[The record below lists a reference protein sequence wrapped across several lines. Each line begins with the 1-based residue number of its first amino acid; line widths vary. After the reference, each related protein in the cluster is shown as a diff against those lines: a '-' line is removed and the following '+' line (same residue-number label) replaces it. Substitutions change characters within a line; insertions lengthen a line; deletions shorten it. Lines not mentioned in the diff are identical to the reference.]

1 MPATAALTIDVE
13 LDLGLPDPVPRS
25 APKSQRRRQ
34 SKTERSEHLWFQP
47 VLSEAMLAVGEFHV
61 AFSLP
66 LHRRPQVEIP
76 RELVQLRIDLLQEEV
91 DEFRQAAVAGQIVG
105 VADALG
111 DILYVVYGTA
121 LTYGIDLDAI
131 VREVHR
137 SNMSKLGPAG
147 VPILRADGKV
157 LKPSTFSPPDVER
170 VLNEQPPLPFL
181 SHAAGPTHY

>member
-66 LHRRPQVEIP
+66 LRRCRGRIRRHPV
-76 RELVQLRIDLLQEEV
+76 RRLRDGTDL
-91 DEFRQAAVAGQIVG
+91 R
-105 VADALG
+105 
-111 DILYVVYGTA
+111 
-121 LTYGIDLDAI
+121 
-131 VREVHR
+131 H
-137 SNMSKLGPAG
+137 
-147 VPILRADGKV
+147 
-157 LKPSTFSPPDVER
+157 
-170 VLNEQPPLPFL
+170 
-181 SHAAGPTHY
+181 